1 MIQLSLAH
9 SGDPD
14 DAFMWWPLTGKVW
27 PDGSPRGTRDSEP
40 RISSDRF
47 AFKAVPGDISQFNR
61 LAATPD
67 AHGGAP
73 YDITALSVRAWADVA
88 DRYVMTNCGSSFGEG
103 YGPKLVCPASSPFTD
118 LTSLRAAIAGS
129 CKVAVP
135 GLRTSAFMTMCLML
149 GDVAGPARDRGA
161 FVEVPFDQIIP
172 AVRAGKADVG
182 LVIHEGQVLYERA
195 GLRLLQD
202 LGVWWKKTRGVPL
215 PLGVNAI
222 KRDLDER
229 FGAGSIREVAGLLER
244 SLDYAMQHRDESIDY
259 TMAFAEL
266 NAKTSGIEA
275 PDRDTVER
283 YIDLYVTALTVDMGQ
298 EGATAIRW
306 LLDDGAAAGLCP
318 AVDAEQLELA

>member
-1 MIQLSLAH
+1 MHTLTLAH

-27 PDGSPRGTRDSEP
+27 PDGSPRPGQDAHP
-40 RISSDRF
+40 RIASDRF
-47 AFKAVPGDISQFNR
+47 EFKAVPGDISHFNR
-61 LAATPD
+61 LAATP
-67 AHGGAP
+67 APEGGAP

-88 DRYVMTNCGSSFGEG
+88 DRYVMTSCGSSFGEG
-103 YGPKLVCPASSPFTD
+103 YGPKLVCKSDSNLKDLAS
-118 LTSLRAAIAGS
+118 LAAAPWTI
-129 CKVAVP
+129 AVP
-135 GLRTSAFMTMCLML
+135 GTRTSAFMTMCLML
-149 GDVAGPARDRGA
+149 GKKPESIL
-161 FVEVPFDQIIP
+161 EVPFDQIIP
-172 AVRAGKADVG
+172 AVRAARADVG

-222 KRDLDER
+222 KRDLDQR
-229 FGAGSIREVAGLLER
+229 FGPGSLREVSGLLER

-266 NAKTSGIEA
+266 NARTSGIDA

-318 AVDAEQLELA
+318 AVNAEQLELA